1 MIFIYFYIFLYIFIY
16 FYIFL
21 YIMVKSILR
30 KSTKSTKGNRRNK
43 RKHTKRV
50 YFNKYKKVKTFK
62 RNQIIKKR
70 RKTHHKK
77 PKSKHHRTKTVKHTK
92 SNKHHKNKK
101 HRKMLKMK
109 GGCAGNLMGQK
120 VTGVPLNP
128 QDYQHPEYT
137 NLNSNVPYPYSGGQ
151 KGGSLWD
158 AVGLGDIPIM
168 KNTII
173 NSGKNMISSI
183 TGGDTV
189 ASANPTDHP
198 ALTQSMV
205 EYPPPSDIIDM
216 HAGSLTEAELAVTP
230 ASTTV

>member
-1 MIFIYFYIFLYIFIY
+1 
-16 FYIFL
+16 
-21 YIMVKSILR
+21 MVKSILR
-30 KSTKSTKGNRRNK
+30 KSTKGNRRNK

-50 YFNKYKKVKTFK
+50 NFNKYKKVKTFK

-77 PKSKHHRTKTVKHTK
+77 PKSKHHRAKTVKHTK
-92 SNKHHKNKK
+92 SNKRHKNNKHHKNKK

-151 KGGSLWD
+151 KGGSMWD

-183 TGGDTV
+183 TGGDTT
-189 ASANPTDHP
+189 SSTNPTFHP
-198 ALTQSMV
+198 ALTQRMV

-216 HAGSLTEAELAVTP
+216 HAGSLTEAELDVAQSSTP
-230 ASTTV
+230 ATGN

>member
-1 MIFIYFYIFLYIFIY
+1 
-16 FYIFL
+16 
-21 YIMVKSILR
+21 MVKSILR
-30 KSTKSTKGNRRNK
+30 KSTKGNRRNK
-43 RKHTKRV
+43 RNHTKRV
-50 YFNKYKKVKTFK
+50 HFNKYKKVKTFK
-62 RNQIIKKR
+62 RNQTIKKR

-77 PKSKHHRTKTVKHTK
+77 PKSKHHRAKTVKHTK
-92 SNKHHKNKK
+92 SNKRDKNKKHHQNKK

-158 AVGLGDIPIM
+158 TFGLGDIPIM

-183 TGGDTV
+183 TGGDAV
-189 ASANPTDHP
+189 ASANPTIHP
-198 ALTQSMV
+198 AVTKSMV
-205 EYPPPSDIIDM
+205 KYPQPIDIPTMNND
-216 HAGSLTEAELAVTP
+216 SLTTINTDIVAAEINQGNANAV
-230 ASTTV
+230 

>member
-1 MIFIYFYIFLYIFIY
+1 
-16 FYIFL
+16 
-21 YIMVKSILR
+21 MVKSILR
-30 KSTKSTKGNRRNK
+30 KSTKGNRRNK

-77 PKSKHHRTKTVKHTK
+77 PKSKHHRAKTVKHTK
-92 SNKHHKNKK
+92 SNKRHKNKK

-137 NLNSNVPYPYSGGQ
+137 NLNSNVPYPFC
-151 KGGSLWD
+151 
-158 AVGLGDIPIM
+158 
-168 KNTII
+168 
-173 NSGKNMISSI
+173 
-183 TGGDTV
+183 
-189 ASANPTDHP
+189 
-198 ALTQSMV
+198 
-205 EYPPPSDIIDM
+205 PP
-216 HAGSLTEAELAVTP
+216 E
-230 ASTTV
+230 

>member
-1 MIFIYFYIFLYIFIY
+1 
-16 FYIFL
+16 
-21 YIMVKSILR
+21 MVKSILR
-30 KSTKSTKGNRRNK
+30 KSTKGNRRNK

-50 YFNKYKKVKTFK
+50 NFNKYKKVKTFK

-77 PKSKHHRTKTVKHTK
+77 PKSKHHRAKTVKHTK
-92 SNKHHKNKK
+92 SNKRHKNNKHHKNKK

-151 KGGSLWD
+151 KGGSVWD
-158 AVGLGDIPIM
+158 TVGLGDITTTAHHIM
-168 KNTII
+168 NG
-173 NSGKNMISSI
+173 GKNLISSI

-189 ASANPTDHP
+189 ASANPTVHP
-198 ALTQSMV
+198 ALTESTV
-205 EYPPPSDIIDM
+205 EYPGQMNIKMM
-216 HAGSLTEAELAVTP
+216 HEASLSEATSAVEAASTP
-230 ASTTV
+230 AQ

>member
-1 MIFIYFYIFLYIFIY
+1 
-16 FYIFL
+16 
-21 YIMVKSILR
+21 MVKSILR
-30 KSTKSTKGNRRNK
+30 KSTKGNRRNK
-43 RKHTKRV
+43 RNHTKRV
-50 YFNKYKKVKTFK
+50 HFNKYKKVKTFK
-62 RNQIIKKR
+62 RNQTIKKR

-77 PKSKHHRTKTVKHTK
+77 PKSKHHRAKTVKHTK
-92 SNKHHKNKK
+92 SNKRNKNKK

-158 AVGLGDIPIM
+158 TFGLGDIPIM

-183 TGGDTV
+183 TGGDAV
-189 ASANPTDHP
+189 ASANPTVHP
-198 ALTQSMV
+198 AVTKSMV
-205 EYPPPSDIIDM
+205 KYPQPIDIPTM
-216 HAGSLTEAELAVTP
+216 HNDSLTTIKADIVAAENNQVNP
-230 ASTTV
+230 V

>member
-1 MIFIYFYIFLYIFIY
+1 
-16 FYIFL
+16 
-21 YIMVKSILR
+21 MVKSILR
-30 KSTKSTKGNRRNK
+30 KSTKGNRRNK

-70 RKTHHKK
+70 RKTHHKN
-77 PKSKHHRTKTVKHTK
+77 PKSRHHRAKTVKHTK
-92 SNKHHKNKK
+92 SNKRHKNKK
-101 HRKMLKMK
+101 HRKMFKMK

-151 KGGSLWD
+151 KGGSWWD

-183 TGGDTV
+183 TGGDTT
-189 ASANPTDHP
+189 SSTNPTVHP

-205 EYPPPSDIIDM
+205 KYPTPSDIHNM
-216 HAGSLTEAELAVTP
+216 HDDSLSSVKNVAP
-230 ASTTV
+230 A

>member
-1 MIFIYFYIFLYIFIY
+1 
-16 FYIFL
+16 
-21 YIMVKSILR
+21 MVKSILR
-30 KSTKSTKGNRRNK
+30 KSTKGNRKNK
-43 RKHTKRV
+43 RNHTKRV
-50 YFNKYKKVKTFK
+50 HFNKYKKVKTFK
-62 RNQIIKKR
+62 RNQTIKKR

-77 PKSKHHRTKTVKHTK
+77 PKSKHHRAKTVKHTK
-92 SNKHHKNKK
+92 SNKRNKNKK

-158 AVGLGDIPIM
+158 TFGLGDIPIM

-183 TGGDTV
+183 TGGDAV
-189 ASANPTDHP
+189 ASANPTVHP
-198 ALTQSMV
+198 AVTKSMV
-205 EYPPPSDIIDM
+205 KYPQPIDIPTM
-216 HAGSLTEAELAVTP
+216 HNDSLTTIKADIVAAENNQVNAV
-230 ASTTV
+230 

>member
-1 MIFIYFYIFLYIFIY
+1 
-16 FYIFL
+16 
-21 YIMVKSILR
+21 MVKSILR
-30 KSTKSTKGNRRNK
+30 KSTKGNRRNK

-50 YFNKYKKVKTFK
+50 NFNKYKKVKTFK

-77 PKSKHHRTKTVKHTK
+77 PKSKHHRAKTVKHTK

-101 HRKMLKMK
+101 HRKLLKMK

-151 KGGSLWD
+151 KGGSVWD
-158 AVGLGDIPIM
+158 EFGLGDIPIM

-183 TGGDTV
+183 TGGDTT
-189 ASANPTDHP
+189 SSTNPTVHP
-198 ALTQSMV
+198 ALTESPIK
-205 EYPPPSDIIDM
+205 YPEPIDIHSM
-216 HAGSLTEAELAVTP
+216 HAGSLSEATSAVQAASTSAASTP
-230 ASTTV
+230 AASTPAAGST

>member
-1 MIFIYFYIFLYIFIY
+1 
-16 FYIFL
+16 
-21 YIMVKSILR
+21 MVKSILR
-30 KSTKSTKGNRRNK
+30 KSTKGNRRNK

-50 YFNKYKKVKTFK
+50 NFNKYKKVKTFK

-70 RKTHHKK
+70 RKT
-77 PKSKHHRTKTVKHTK
+77 VKHTK
-92 SNKHHKNKK
+92 SNKRHKNNKHHKNKK

-151 KGGSLWD
+151 KGGGLWD
-158 AVGLGDIPIM
+158 AVGLGDITTTTH
-168 KNTII
+168 NII
-173 NSGKNMISSI
+173 NGGKNMISSI

-189 ASANPTDHP
+189 ASANPTVHP

-205 EYPPPSDIIDM
+205 KYPEPIDIHSM
-216 HAGSLTEAELAVTP
+216 HAGSLSSANLAVTP